1 MSNEEIIQEAV
12 DWLVHDVE
20 TNETFP
26 EGLTARDVRLY
37 IKGTY
42 GVLVT
47 TEEIINE
54 LIRNEFLEL
63 TFRLKDAPSE

>member
-1 MSNEEIIQEAV
+1 MSNQEIIQEAV

-42 GVLVT
+42 NKMIP
-47 TEEIINE
+47 TEEIVKE
-54 LIRNEFLEL
+54 LMQNKSLEFS
-63 TFRLKDAPSE
+63 FRLKDAPSE